1 MFLSIIFIPILSA
14 FVCGFLGRYLGCYST
29 KYLSSFLIG
38 VVCLLSWYAFYTVGL
53 LKNPYYIVL
62 GSWINSDIFYVNWS
76 FLFDSLSVTML
87 IVVTSVSSLVHL
99 YSSSYMSEDPHLS
112 RFMSYLSLFT
122 FFMIILVTADNFLQL
137 FLGWEGVGLCSYLL
151 INFWFT
157 RVQANKAAIKAL
169 VINKIG
175 DFTLFLALLLI
186 NFMFKS
192 IDYSTVFILAPFFFL
207 IKIYFYLGFM
217 LI

>member
-87 IVVTSVSSLVHL
+87 IVVT
-99 YSSSYMSEDPHLS
+99 
-112 RFMSYLSLFT
+112 
-122 FFMIILVTADNFLQL
+122 ADNFLQL

-169 VINKIG
+169 
-175 DFTLFLALLLI
+175 LLI
-186 NFMFKS
+186 LH
-192 IDYSTVFILAPFFFL
+192 V
-207 IKIYFYLGFM
+207 
-217 LI
+217 